1 MSHPDEPP
9 TSTIAAT
16 PRRTRH
22 PPNPPDPH
30 IAQRAGSLPCPG
42 GRPCRRAGP
51 ALAGAFWHSGAAA
64 SPSYR
69 SARPPAAVGCGSDG
83 GRNSGLVRRHHAH
96 HPGCGTHAPDPP
108 HTIRQAQIPRQ
119 RGRTRRHAGRGPR
132 HPPARGQ
139 LRQIPARQ
147 LLKDRRRRGNH
158 RDSRPRR
165 QLPADPSSEPASPWS
180 QSWSHSPQ
188 SGAVHRRPRPPV
200 RAGHGR
206 WRTVV
211 NGGAQY
217 SKACEGATPPW
228 VQIPPPPPLT
238 CENTGSWQ
246 PPGGCLGTPW
256 LIYLA
261 QL

>member
-30 IAQRAGSLPCPG
+30 IAERTGGLPGPRD
-42 GRPCRRAGP
+42 RPCRRRAGP
-51 ALAGAFWHSGAAA
+51 ALAAAFRRSGPA
-64 SPSYR
+64 SPIYR

-108 HTIRQAQIPRQ
+108 HTSRRARIRHQ
-119 RGRTRRHAGRGPR
+119 RGQTRRRAGRGPR
-132 HPPARGQ
+132 QPPACGQ

-147 LLKDRRRRGNH
+147 LLKHRPRRGNH

-165 QLPADPSSEPASPWS
+165 QLPADPSSAPASPWS
-180 QSWSHSPQ
+180 QFWSHSPQ
-188 SGAVHRRPRPPV
+188 SAAVHRRPRPLV

-238 CENTGSWQ
+238 CKNTGSWQ
-246 PPGGCLGTPW
+246 PPGRCLSTPW